1 MRPETTCSEVR
12 GDLSA
17 LIDGELSSER
27 AAIVEAHLAGCASC
41 RAEEASLRAV
51 RRLVRVQAVE
61 DIPDLAPK
69 IMARIAAGRVQA
81 LDPWRE
87 RFRIAAVSA
96 AAAALIVL
104 GASLP
109 FDRTGDIAA
118 ASDITHEV
126 RAAARVIDQYR
137 ATFQIVERGW
147 HPDVPVRRMTADIS
161 FRSPEDLRL
170 EVRDRTE
177 YPSEQWPPND
187 VSLVAT
193 SAKWWIEEPSSC
205 PPAALPQCASP
216 VTWAGVTERRV
227 VVDRQPFDG
236 SSSLPTDIVL
246 PLETLASAESF
257 DVEGTATITGR
268 RAYELHLPYRHAV
281 PLVKALQAGG
291 AWREFHPLDPVA
303 LWIDAETWFPLAFEV
318 TAGTSPDRAL
328 WAERLELDD
337 RPGATLLR
345 VTATRFSEPVGAPSD
360 IFRVPSRGLERDGGF
375 TETIDVDVPE
385 PTYVAGLR
393 PYRYGQTAEGHQ
405 LATYTEGMNY
415 LKVVSGTRLVSAS
428 ALQAAEEIELPGDK
442 GVAYYLPAT
451 ETLGRRIDLIVGR
464 DGVIQLH
471 TNLPR
476 AELIRIAASLPTG
489 GRAVM
494 DRFVKGSGVTIQRV
508 DLPGAFDT
516 FRFSAEPGYMPS
528 GYEARSAMRAVTI
541 DGVRTLTVYLR
552 QAEAEFDGLG
562 IRIVQSAPVDFLPPS
577 SEEFVE
583 VRIGEH
589 VGRWA
594 AERGE
599 LEWLDGHTYRAV
611 SVPSVD
617 LYTAVRIAESM

>member
-1 MRPETTCSEVR
+1 MKPETTCAGVR

-17 LIDGELSSER
+17 LIDGELSAER
-27 AAIVEAHLAGCASC
+27 AAVVEAHLAGCASC
-41 RAEEASLRAV
+41 RAEETSLRAV

-69 IMARIAAGRVQA
+69 IMARVGAGRVQA

-147 HPDVPVRRMTADIS
+147 HPKVAVRRMTADIS

-170 EVRDRTE
+170 EVRDRTD
-177 YPSEQWPPND
+177 YPSKQWPPND

-193 SAKWWIEEPSSC
+193 SAKWWIQEPSSC

-257 DVEGTATITGR
+257 DVEGTATIAGR
-268 RAYELHLPYRHAV
+268 RAYELNLTYRHAV

-328 WAERLELDD
+328 WAERLDLDD
-337 RPGATLLR
+337 RPDATLLR
-345 VTATRFSEPVGAPSD
+345 VTATEFSEPVGAPSE
-360 IFRVPSRGLERDGGF
+360 IFKVPSRGLKRDGGF

-385 PTYVAGLR
+385 PTYVAGLS
-393 PYRYGQTAEGHQ
+393 PYRSGETAEGYE
-405 LATYTEGMNY
+405 LATYTAGMNY
-415 LKVVSGTRLVSAS
+415 LKVVSGARLVSAS
-428 ALQAAEEIELPGDK
+428 ALQSAEEIELPGNK
-442 GVAYYLPAT
+442 GVAYYRPAT
-451 ETLGRRIDLIVGR
+451 ETLGRRIDVIVGR
-464 DGVIQLH
+464 NGVIQLH

-476 AELIRIAASLPTG
+476 AELIRIAASLPDR
-489 GRAVM
+489 GRTV
-494 DRFVKGSGVTIQRV
+494 DRFSKGSGVAVRRV
-508 DLPGAFDT
+508 DPDGAFGT

-528 GYEARSAMRAVTI
+528 GYEARSATRAVTV

-552 QAEAEFDGLG
+552 QAEAEFDGSG
-562 IRIVQSAPVDFLPPS
+562 IRVVQSAPVDFLPPS

-583 VRIGEH
+583 VRIGDRI
-589 VGRWA
+589 GRWA
-594 AERGE
+594 VERGE
-599 LEWLDGHTYRAV
+599 LEWLDGRTYRAV

>member
-1 MRPETTCSEVR
+1 MKPDTTCSGVR

-17 LIDGELSSER
+17 LIDGELSAGR
-27 AAIVEAHLAGCASC
+27 AAFIEAHLAGCSSC

-51 RRLVRVQAVE
+51 RRLVRVQPVE

-69 IMARIAAGRVQA
+69 IMSRIGSGRAQA
-81 LDPWRE
+81 LSPWRE

-109 FDRTGDIAA
+109 FDRTADVAA
-118 ASDITHEV
+118 ASDITQEV
-126 RAAARVIDQYR
+126 RAAARVIDRYR

-147 HPDVPVRRMTADIS
+147 HPDVPVRRMTAEIS
-161 FRSPEDLRL
+161 FRSPEDLHL

-177 YPSEQWPPND
+177 YPSGEWPPND
-187 VSLVAT
+187 ISLIAT
-193 SAKWWIEEPSSC
+193 SSKWWIEEPSSC

-236 SSSLPTDIVL
+236 SSSLPTDIIL
-246 PLETLASAESF
+246 PLQTLASSESF
-257 DVEGTATITGR
+257 DVEGSATIAGR
-268 RAYELHLPYRHAV
+268 RAYELNLSYRHAV

-303 LWIDAETWFPLAFEV
+303 VWVDAETWFPLAFEV

-328 WAERLELDD
+328 WAERLGVVD
-337 RPGATLLR
+337 RPGAILLR
-345 VTATRFSEPVGAPSD
+345 VTATDFSEPSGAPGD

-375 TETIDVDVPE
+375 TETTDVDVPA

-393 PYRYGQTAEGHQ
+393 PYRSGLTAEGYE

-415 LKVVSGTRLVSAS
+415 LKVVSGARFVSTS
-428 ALQAAEEIELPGDK
+428 ALQAAEEIQLPDGN
-442 GVAYYLPAT
+442 GFAYYLPAT
-451 ETLGRRIDLIVGR
+451 ETLGRRIDIITGR

-476 AELIRIAASLPTG
+476 SELVRIAASLPTRG
-489 GRAVM
+489 QAVT
-494 DRFVKGSGVTIQRV
+494 DRSTKGSGVTSRRV
-508 DLPGAFDT
+508 DPGRAFDVLG
-516 FRFSAEPGYMPS
+516 FAAEPQYTPT
-528 GYEARSAMRAVTI
+528 GYEVRTAMRAMAA

-583 VRIGEH
+583 VRIGERI
-589 VGRWA
+589 GRWA

-599 LEWLDGHTYRAV
+599 LEWLDRRTYRAV
-611 SVPSVD
+611 SVPSLD
-617 LYTAVRIAESM
+617 LYTALRIAESM